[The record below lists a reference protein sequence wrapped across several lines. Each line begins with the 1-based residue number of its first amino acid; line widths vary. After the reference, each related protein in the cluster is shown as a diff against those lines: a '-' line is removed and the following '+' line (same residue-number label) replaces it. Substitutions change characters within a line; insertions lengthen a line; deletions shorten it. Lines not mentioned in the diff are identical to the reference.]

1 MLTHTYSYRFLKMV
15 LSRELKLLLAS
26 EVAKQK
32 HILFGKLSPMVTRTK
47 RNGIWE
53 EIRQKLLD
61 RGANIPNAELLRDQ
75 DWGNLRRTVV
85 ARYTKSKKSGE
96 GGGNLTDL
104 DIAVLDIIGRESSS
118 LNALNIPDVKPSF
131 AELSNEGDVTQI
143 NLEEVEF
150 IIQDDNGFSN
160 LGTFYNLFLNLIAF
174 YSVIGSMAPNLFVAT
189 HGSTF
194 HSSGEIL

>member
-1 MLTHTYSYRFLKMV
+1 MV
-15 LSRELKLLLAS
+15 LSKELKLILAS

-118 LNALNIPDVKPSF
+118 LNALNIPDIKPSF

-160 LGTFYNLFLNLIAF
+160 LGTFLISF
-174 YSVIGSMAPNLFVAT
+174 SIW
-189 HGSTF
+189 
-194 HSSGEIL
+194 

>member
-15 LSRELKLLLAS
+15 LSKELKLLLAS
-26 EVAKQK
+26 KVAKQK
-32 HILFGKLSPMVTRTK
+32 HILFGKLSPMVTPTK

-160 LGTFYNLFLNLIAF
+160 LGTFLISF
-174 YSVIGSMAPNLFVAT
+174 SIW
-189 HGSTF
+189 
-194 HSSGEIL
+194 